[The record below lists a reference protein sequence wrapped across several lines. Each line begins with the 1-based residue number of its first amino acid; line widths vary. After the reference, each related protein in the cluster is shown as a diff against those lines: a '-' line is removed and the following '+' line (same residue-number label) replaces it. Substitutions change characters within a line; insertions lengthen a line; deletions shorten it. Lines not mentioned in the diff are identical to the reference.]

1 MNSSYCSHTPELT
14 MPNLGHLLLPEVS
27 NSNSKIVDAITL
39 VEVIVISTI
48 HVCIVY
54 QALC

>member
-1 MNSSYCSHTPELT
+1 ML
-14 MPNLGHLLLPEVS
+14 NLGHLLLPEVS
-27 NSNSKIVDAITL
+27 NNNSKIVDAITL

-48 HVCIVY
+48 RVCIVY